1 MNMAEGVPIVPQ
13 RSAPFNASNSG
24 GLSLNGG
31 QWSGRGDDAGGARTG
46 FDEQCVVFRLVA
58 FAAAAGNHHV

>member
-1 MNMAEGVPIVPQ
+1 MMANGPGVGMT
-13 RSAPFNASNSG
+13 R
-24 GLSLNGG
+24 
-31 QWSGRGDDAGGARTG
+31 GARTG